1 MRNLQEVNS
10 IKGFKFMKLKIQ
22 YVSDKIGREIPAPFY
37 ASNGAAGMD
46 LPACIDEPVTI
57 KARTREKIP
66 TGIAIALPS
75 SDYVALVYVRSS
87 MGFKKGITLSNS
99 VGVIDSDYRGQIFV
113 SLNNLSDEDYTITP
127 GERIAQLIVTPVIIP
142 EIEICDELP
151 STDRGEG
158 GFGST
163 GK

>member
-1 MRNLQEVNS
+1 
-10 IKGFKFMKLKIQ
+10 MKLKIQ
-22 YVSDKIGREIPAPFY
+22 YISEKIGKEIPAPFY
-37 ASNGAAGMD
+37 ASDGAAGMD
-46 LPACIDEPVTI
+46 LPACIDKPIII
-57 KARTREKIP
+57 KARSREKIP

-75 SDYVALVYVRSS
+75 ADYVALVYVRSS
-87 MGFKKGITLSNS
+87 IGFKKGVTLSNS

-113 SLNNLSDEDYTITP
+113 SLNNLSDEDYTVMP

-142 EIEICDELP
+142 EIEVCDALP
-151 STDRGEG
+151 ETKRGEG

>member
-1 MRNLQEVNS
+1 
-10 IKGFKFMKLKIQ
+10 MKLKIQ
-22 YVSDKIGREIPAPFY
+22 YVSEKIGKEIPAPFY
-37 ASNGAAGMD
+37 ASEGAAGMD
-46 LPACIDEPVTI
+46 LPACIDEPLTI
-57 KARTREKIP
+57 KARSREKVP

-87 MGFKKGITLSNS
+87 LGFKKGVTLSNS

-113 SLNNLSDEDYTITP
+113 SLNNLSDEDYTIQP
-127 GERIAQLIVTPVIIP
+127 GERIAQLIVTPVVIP
-142 EIEICDELP
+142 EIEVTDELP
-151 STDRGEG
+151 STERGEG

>member
-1 MRNLQEVNS
+1 
-10 IKGFKFMKLKIQ
+10 MKLKIQ
-22 YVSDKIGREIPAPFY
+22 YLSEKIGKEIPAPFY
-37 ASNGAAGMD
+37 ASDGAAGMD
-46 LPACIDEPVTI
+46 LPACIDEPIII

-75 SDYVALVYVRSS
+75 ADYVALVYVRSS
-87 MGFKKGITLSNS
+87 IGFKKGVTLSNS

-113 SLNNLSDEDYTITP
+113 SLNNLSDEDYTVMP

-142 EIEICDELP
+142 NIEVCDELP
-151 STDRGEG
+151 ETKRGAG

>member
-1 MRNLQEVNS
+1 
-10 IKGFKFMKLKIQ
+10 MKLKIQ
-22 YVSDKIGREIPAPFY
+22 FVSEKIGKEIPAPFY
-37 ASNGAAGMD
+37 ASDGAAGMD
-46 LPACIDEPVTI
+46 LPACIDKPVI
-57 KARTREKIP
+57 IRARTREKIP

-75 SDYVALVYVRSS
+75 ADYVALVYVRSS
-87 MGFKKGITLSNS
+87 IGFKKGVTLSNS

-113 SLNNLSDEDYTITP
+113 SLNNLSDEDYTVMP

-142 EIEICDELP
+142 EIEVCDTLP
-151 STDRGEG
+151 ETKRGEG